1 MVGMSQIK
9 KKMVQG
15 IAIGGTIG
23 IVGMGVMGFF
33 TYKTIKSYQ
42 EGTNKKFNEAYTTM
56 VAVLTKDVIQGETI
70 TDDMITFTRVH
81 NSTVPTNTITN
92 QVGSA
97 VGRVAKY
104 SIAANVPLTEN
115 MLTEDIIAQDVR
127 SQEIN
132 SILMPSDLNEGE
144 CVDIRIMFPNGT
156 DYIVLARKMVKKIEN
171 FTMWLELSEDERL
184 IINSA
189 IVDSYLNQ
197 GTKLYA
203 TKYVDQDA
211 QIKISDDEANLA
223 EGYVKDEITKKSD
236 DIKKASADDLTTII
250 FDLVKSYKNYATTV
264 SKVSE
269 NYQPNS
275 QVMSLINSNS
285 NILQEAKNKLSE
297 EARKNM
303 ENSNEGYVTANE
315 DNYDNVVSG
324 AQESIQRQQEQRN
337 QLVNSVIVDADGKV

>member
-15 IAIGGTIG
+15 IAIGGAIG
-23 IVGMGVMGFF
+23 VVGMGIMGFF

-42 EGTNKKFNEAYTTM
+42 EGTNKSFNNKYTSM
-56 VAVLTKDVIQGETI
+56 VAVLNKDVIQGEII
-70 TDDMITFTRVH
+70 TDDMVTFTRVH

-97 VGRVAKY
+97 VGKVAKY

-115 MLTEDIIAQDVR
+115 MLTEDIISSDVR

-132 SILMPSDLNEGE
+132 SIIMPSDLADGE
-144 CVDIRIMFPNGT
+144 CVDIRIMYPNGT
-156 DYIVLARKMVKKIEN
+156 DYIVLAQKIVKKIEN
-171 FTMWLELSEDERL
+171 STMWLELSEDERL
-184 IINSA
+184 LLNSA

-211 QIKISDDEANLA
+211 QIKISDDEATLA
-223 EGYVKDEITKKSD
+223 EGYVKEKIKKQTDE
-236 DIKKASADDLTTII
+236 IKKADENGLTSLI
-250 FDLVKSYKNYATTV
+250 FDLVKEYKNYATTITRTT
-264 SKVSE
+264 E

-275 QVMSLINSNS
+275 QVMSLMKSNK
-285 NILQEAKNKLSE
+285 NILAEAKSKLSE
-297 EARKNM
+297 EARKNI
-303 ENSNEGYVTANE
+303 ENAIEGYITENE
-315 DNYDNVVSG
+315 DNYDNVVTG
-324 AQESIQRQQEQRN
+324 AQEAIQKQQEQRN
-337 QLVNSVIVDADGKV
+337 QLVNGEI

>member
-9 KKMVQG
+9 KNMVQG
-15 IAIGGTIG
+15 IAIGGAIG
-23 IVGMGVMGFF
+23 VIGMGVMGFF
-33 TYKTIKSYQ
+33 TYRTIKSYR
-42 EGTNKKFNEAYTTM
+42 EGTNKKFNEAYTSM
-56 VAVLTKDVIQGETI
+56 VAVLKKDVIQGETI
-70 TDDMITFTRVH
+70 TEDMLTFTRVH
-81 NSTVPTNTITN
+81 NSTVPTNTITE

-97 VGRVAKY
+97 VGKVAKY

-115 MLTEDIIAQDVR
+115 MLTDDVISSDVR

-132 SILMPSDLNEGE
+132 SILMPSDLNQGE

-156 DYIVLARKMVKKIEN
+156 DYIVLAQKIVNKIEN
-171 FTMWLELSEDERL
+171 STMWLELSEDERL

-189 IVDSYLNQ
+189 IIDSYLNQ

-211 QIKISDDEANLA
+211 QIKISDDEATLA
-223 EGYVKDEITKKSD
+223 EGYVKDEITKKAD
-236 DIKKASADDLTTII
+236 DIKKASADDLTTIM
-250 FDLVKSYKNYATTV
+250 FDLIKSYKNYATTV
-264 SKVSE
+264 SRTTE

-275 QVMSLINSNS
+275 QVMSLMKSNS

-303 ENSNEGYVTANE
+303 ENSLSGYITANE
-315 DNYDNVVSG
+315 DNYNNVVSG
-324 AQESIQRQQEQRN
+324 AQEAIQRQQEQRN
-337 QLVNSVIVDADGKV
+337 QLVNGEIISNGEV

>member
-9 KKMVQG
+9 KKIVQG
-15 IAIGGTIG
+15 IAIGGAIG
-23 IVGMGVMGFF
+23 VIGMGVMGFF
-33 TYKTIKSYQ
+33 TYRTIKSYR
-42 EGTNKKFNEAYTTM
+42 EGTNKKFNEAYTSM
-56 VAVLTKDVIQGETI
+56 VAVLKKDVIQGETI
-70 TDDMITFTRVH
+70 TEDMLTFTRVH
-81 NSTVPTNTITN
+81 NSTVPTNTITE

-97 VGRVAKY
+97 VGKVAKY

-115 MLTEDIIAQDVR
+115 MLTDDVISSDVR

-132 SILMPSDLNEGE
+132 SILMPSDLNQGE

-156 DYIVLARKMVKKIEN
+156 DYIVLAQKIVNKIEN
-171 FTMWLELSEDERL
+171 STMWLELSEDERL

-189 IVDSYLNQ
+189 IIDSYLNQ

-211 QIKISDDEANLA
+211 QIKISDDEATLA
-223 EGYVKDEITKKSD
+223 EGYVKDEITKKAD
-236 DIKKASADDLTTII
+236 DIKKASADDLTTIM
-250 FDLVKSYKNYATTV
+250 FDLIKSYKNYATTV
-264 SKVSE
+264 SRTTE

-275 QVMSLINSNS
+275 QVMSLMKSNS

-303 ENSNEGYVTANE
+303 ENSLSGYITANE
-315 DNYDNVVSG
+315 DNYNNVVSG
-324 AQESIQRQQEQRN
+324 AQEAIQRQQEQRN
-337 QLVNSVIVDADGKV
+337 QLVNGEIISNGEV